1 MFPYFSSLTQ
11 EVPLGLT
18 SRQNSLATVTRSGI
32 DSFSVSDNIYWPA
45 TIQPKGLLVCIQA
58 KLESRVHAEKI
69 CSAAKFMFVE
79 EVKQIILS
87 CSNSFSRL
95 EVRTIS
101 IVQKFN

>member
-1 MFPYFSSLTQ
+1 VALTAFLFQ
-11 EVPLGLT
+11 
-18 SRQNSLATVTRSGI
+18 
-32 DSFSVSDNIYWPA
+32 DNIYWPA